1 MSDKKLAMLMPK
13 AQHPER
19 TQKFV
24 SVVAEA
30 LEVFED
36 NIGSLEENIQAGTYE
51 TFINSYKDALSC
63 IWSPAAAADTK
74 MILRTITDKQL
85 TSLKEMA
92 TRLEPQ
98 PPTAKVSQEKR
109 KIPDLEI
116 LTSMLKDRCPNQ
128 EVPNTDVC
136 KQISDVFFK
145 LAEAH
150 KAYGE
155 AAQGLAELA
164 SSVTPEQYTML
175 LVASAMPT
183 IQVVVPGQLI
193 GPLSPP
199 QIHQTETSTAIGHD
213 ELIKYTKYRILP
225 DPYSSELSEASEN
238 LATRVLAAAVFLKI
252 EKLYFDDITSRMDAS
267 RLFHCKVSQ
276 LTKVITGIEYKS
288 GPHHYV
294 PKKQRKTATAKRKEE
309 PEPEPSATKKQKQSS
324 TSSVEQDEPIPSP
337 DTLQTNSSSSELP
350 EGF

>member
-1 MSDKKLAMLMPK
+1 MSDKKSTTLTPK

-30 LEVFED
+30 LEAFED
-36 NIGSLEENIQAGTYE
+36 NIGSLEENIQASAYE
-51 TFINSYKDALSC
+51 TFINSYKDTLSR
-63 IWSPAAAADTK
+63 IWHPAAAADTK
-74 MILRTITDKQL
+74 MILKTITDKQL

-92 TRLEPQ
+92 KRLEPQ

-128 EVPNTDVC
+128 EVPNTDIC

-175 LVASAMPT
+175 LAASAMPM
-183 IQVVVPGQLI
+183 IQVVVPGRLI
-193 GPLSPP
+193 
-199 QIHQTETSTAIGHD
+199 
-213 ELIKYTKYRILP
+213 R
-225 DPYSSELSEASEN
+225 
-238 LATRVLAAAVFLKI
+238 
-252 EKLYFDDITSRMDAS
+252 
-267 RLFHCKVSQ
+267 
-276 LTKVITGIEYKS
+276 
-288 GPHHYV
+288 
-294 PKKQRKTATAKRKEE
+294 
-309 PEPEPSATKKQKQSS
+309 
-324 TSSVEQDEPIPSP
+324 
-337 DTLQTNSSSSELP
+337 
-350 EGF
+350 